1 MICRSQNVF
10 YCLALLV
17 IASAPV
23 KAAQDSAEGKTDS
36 RKTKVVKQADGSE
49 VIRLADMTYGPSIS
63 ITSNAIS
70 THGQLPGE
78 WPDEPR
84 LMTALGTLPGMPRGE
99 GQSLTEAVDPSLVR
113 SWAEFIDPSLAL
125 KWKSYAQINGFSEVQ
140 RWRADE
146 GTKGPHVASQT
157 SPVSGKAP
165 WVNTAVGTTWRN
177 VVSEGAKRALPGQQ
191 ALHEWLMLPMPE
203 PKSNPWLSNLGSYRY

>member
-1 MICRSQNVF
+1 MICRSQKAF
-10 YCLALLV
+10 CCLALLV
-17 IASAPV
+17 IATAPV
-23 KAAQDSAEGKTDS
+23 EAAQDSVESKVDS

-49 VIRLADMTYGPSIS
+49 VIRLADMTYGPSLS
-63 ITSNAIS
+63 ITSSAVS
-70 THGQLPGE
+70 TQGQRPGE

-125 KWKSYAQINGFSEVQ
+125 KWKSYSQMNGFSEVL
-140 RWRADE
+140 RRRAEE
-146 GTKGPHVASQT
+146 GTKGQHEASPA
-157 SPVSGKAP
+157 SPISGKAP